1 MQPRQ
6 EEYAASACPRSR
18 INLAGV
24 WPAGRKRRS
33 NNRAPL
39 RQLAEDIS
47 EGRYAFPQAIEI
59 VFRNDEDVHG
69 GASPD
74 RGIPGLIGEQG
85 HLAKVVSVSQSSQ
98 KPLRTVLLPQNVAF
112 TFRDDVYVIPQ
123 VALLEDD
130 IAGLEML
137 MSDAGFGCDFG
148 LRQLGGEQ
156 QAQQPV
162 GGDPD
167 LAIPSGHLHQ
177 VDATPEEPGSQTG
190 QLDPKDLGDGRP
202 VAQRTHGSKA
212 FEGELIPLSAS
223 NTGSDVDGRG
233 SGLPDGVLRGRW
245 NSCACHGLDRSTVAK
260 RPNPAFV

>member
-85 HLAKVVSVSQSSQ
+85 PLAKGVSVAQSSQ
-98 KPLRTVLLPQNVAF
+98 KPFRTVLLPQNVAV
-112 TFRDDVYVIPQ
+112 TFRDDVYFIPHG
-123 VALLEDD
+123 ALPEGS
-130 IAGLEML
+130 IAARPIL
-137 MSDAGFGCDFG
+137 MAY
-148 LRQLGGEQ
+148 
-156 QAQQPV
+156 A
-162 GGDPD
+162 
-167 LAIPSGHLHQ
+167 
-177 VDATPEEPGSQTG
+177 
-190 QLDPKDLGDGRP
+190 
-202 VAQRTHGSKA
+202 
-212 FEGELIPLSAS
+212 
-223 NTGSDVDGRG
+223 
-233 SGLPDGVLRGRW
+233 
-245 NSCACHGLDRSTVAK
+245 
-260 RPNPAFV
+260 